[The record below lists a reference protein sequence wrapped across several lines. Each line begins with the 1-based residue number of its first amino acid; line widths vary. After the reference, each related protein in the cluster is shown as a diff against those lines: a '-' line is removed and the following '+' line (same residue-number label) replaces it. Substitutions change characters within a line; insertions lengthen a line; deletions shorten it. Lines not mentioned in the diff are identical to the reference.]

1 MSELIKITATG
12 LIGGLLALTIK
23 RQKPELAILVSL
35 VTSVIIAVQVVIG
48 VGELLSQITDIISEC
63 GIDIKYFSVC
73 IKAVGLSYV
82 SQFAAEILR
91 DSGEAAIASK
101 VEAAGKV
108 AILMLT
114 MPVIVSFLRLCVKV
128 VNGL

>member
-1 MSELIKITATG
+1 MSELIKITAVG
-12 LIGGLLALTIK
+12 LTGGLLALTI
-23 RQKPELAILVSL
+23 RSQKPELALLISL
-35 VTSVIIAVQVVIG
+35 VTSVIIAGQVIAGVGQVVSEIA
-48 VGELLSQITDIISEC
+48 DIITEC
-63 GIDIKYFSVC
+63 GMDIKYFTVC
-73 IKAVGLSYV
+73 IKAVGLAYI

-91 DSGEAAIASK
+91 DGGEGAIASK

-114 MPVIVSFLRLCVKV
+114 MPVILSFLRLCIKV